1 VIELPSKDV
10 AFLAER
16 KFVTSL
22 HADPSGGAFL
32 IITGFDVSGGGF
44 SPPKTDLMIRV
55 PPQYPMTP
63 LDMWYCDP
71 PIRIA
76 ATGQFAQASEVMENF
91 LGRSWQRF
99 SRHLNGTW
107 KPGLDSIRSFFV
119 FIQRELQ
126 GHGRLRDDR
135 QTNST

>member
-1 VIELPSKDV
+1 MQLSAPDA

-16 KFVTSL
+16 KYTSEL
-22 HADPSGGAFL
+22 HPDSSGGAFL
-32 IITGFDVSGGGF
+32 VIKNFDVSNGGF
-44 SPPKTDLMIRV
+44 APRTTDLMIRI
-55 PPQYPMTP
+55 PAQYPMTP

-76 ATGQFAQASEVMENF
+76 ATGQYAKASEVMESHMN
-91 LGRSWQRF
+91 RTWQRF

-107 KPGLDSIRSFFV
+107 KPGIDSLRSFFV

-126 GHGRLRDDR
+126 GQGKVG
-135 QTNST
+135 

>member
-1 VIELPSKDV
+1 MQLPTQDA

-16 KFVTSL
+16 KFSTEL
-22 HADPSGGAFL
+22 HPDPGGGAFL
-32 IITGFDVSGGGF
+32 VIKNFDVSGGGF
-44 SPPKTDLMIRV
+44 IPTNTNLMIRI
-55 PPQYPMTP
+55 PAQYPMTP

-76 ATGQFAQASEVMENF
+76 ATGQYAPASEVIETHMN
-91 LGRSWQRF
+91 RTWQRF

-107 KPGLDSIRSFFV
+107 KPGIDSIRSFFV

-126 GHGRLRDDR
+126 GPSRA
-135 QTNST
+135 

>member
-1 VIELPSKDV
+1 MQLPAPDAV
-10 AFLAER
+10 FLAER
-16 KFVTSL
+16 KYTSEL
-22 HADPSGGAFL
+22 HPDPGGGAFL
-32 IITGFDVSGGGF
+32 VIKNFDVSKGGF
-44 SPPKTDLMIRV
+44 VPPTTDLMIRI

-76 ATGQFAQASEVMENF
+76 ATGQYATASEVIESYMS
-91 LGRSWQRF
+91 RVWQRF

-107 KPGLDSIRSFFV
+107 KPGIDSIRSFFV

-126 GHGRLRDDR
+126 GQGKG
-135 QTNST
+135 

>member
-1 VIELPSKDV
+1 MQLPAQDA

-16 KFVTSL
+16 KYNSEL
-22 HADPSGGAFL
+22 HPDAGGGAFL
-32 IITGFDVSGGGF
+32 IIKRFDVSGGGF
-44 SPPKTDLMIRV
+44 TPTATDLLIRI

-76 ATGQFAQASEVMENF
+76 ATGQYAAASEVMETHMN
-91 LGRSWQRF
+91 RTWQRF

-107 KPGLDSIRSFFV
+107 KPGIDSIRSFFV

-126 GHGRLRDDR
+126 GAR
-135 QTNST
+135 